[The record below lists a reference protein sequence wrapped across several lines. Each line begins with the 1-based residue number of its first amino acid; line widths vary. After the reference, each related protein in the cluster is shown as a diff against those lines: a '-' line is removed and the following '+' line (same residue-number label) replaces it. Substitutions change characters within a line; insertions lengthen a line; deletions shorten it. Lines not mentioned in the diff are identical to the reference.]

1 MRILIIEDEARAANQ
16 LKQLLANLSFEY
28 ELLDQIDSI
37 EESIQWLAR
46 HPAPELIFMDIQLA
60 DGLSFEIF
68 KHIEVTSPIIF
79 TTAFDE
85 YAIKAFKVNSI
96 DYLLK
101 PIREAELAQA
111 IKKLKSRQQSDQIT
125 PAVMQSLLN
134 SLQQPARRAGMLVK
148 DGSGHLHLNIQD
160 IVYIY
165 AEDGLCF
172 VKTKAKRYLLN
183 ETIDQFMASV
193 DQQHFFKINRAQVV
207 SRPAIIRLEPYFN
220 HRVKLLLAHTSN
232 QEFIV
237 SRKRTPEF
245 KAWLN
250 S

>member
-16 LKQLLANLSFEY
+16 LKQLLTTINFNY

-37 EESIQWLAR
+37 EEAVEWLR
-46 HPAPELIFMDIQLA
+46 TNPAPELIFLDIQLA

-68 KHIEVTSPIIF
+68 KYVEVTSPIIF

-101 PIREAELAQA
+101 PVQEKELAQA
-111 IKKLKSRQQSDQIT
+111 INKLHSRRQEQIS
-125 PAVMQSLLN
+125 PSIMQSLLN
-134 SLQQPARRAGMLVK
+134 SLQQPTRRSGILVK
-148 DGSGHLHLNIQD
+148 EGSGQVHLSVQD

-172 VKTKAKRYLLN
+172 VKTPTKRFILN
-183 ETIDQFMASV
+183 ETIDQFLSSV
-193 DQQHFFKINRAQVV
+193 DPQQFFKINRSQVV
-207 SRPAIIRLEPYFN
+207 TRAAILRLEPFFN
-220 HRVKLLLAHTSN
+220 HRVKLSVTHAGDR
-232 QEFIV
+232 EFLV